1 MPRTYAFLICSALI
15 SSTFSVSHA
24 ATNDPNAT
32 GPHAAGS
39 YFREPYLNGTT
50 LLFSAEQSVWS
61 VSAHGGTAQRL
72 TSLPQPGH
80 AVAPH
85 PVSSPDG
92 KWVAFLGNFDGP
104 TEIYIMPSAGG
115 TPKRITFENS
125 ARLKLIGWDKNA
137 GILYSAPSPTGPYY
151 NSIVAA
157 LDPETGRKT
166 VYPLANINDAALS
179 ADGRWIYAV
188 RFGLATT
195 GDHMRSYR
203 GGALSQL
210 WRFDLRNGKEAER
223 IGTRSANLVHP
234 MPWRDRLIVLS
245 DADNR
250 FNLWSLAT
258 DGSDAQPLTH
268 FTDDSVLEASISGDH
283 VIFRKGPDLF
293 DLDLT
298 NNTTQLVPISV
309 ISDDAPRQAYWLS
322 DPAKFLTS
330 NAIAP
335 KGNAAILT
343 MRGHVVIAGVSPR
356 RIVTIPTPDSIR
368 LRLARATPDGK
379 SILAFNDVS
388 GESAL
393 WRFAADGSGAGEAI
407 GKPSPTQP
415 VLLVI
420 SPDGKYAAHTDMR
433 GLLWLTDLTHKTESC
448 VDDAVKDGTTSF
460 DSVTWSADSKAIA
473 FVRTRG
479 SSLRRQIALFDLQ
492 SKKTTWV
499 TDNRYESY
507 TPVFSPDGHWLWFL
521 SDRTFSLSNGSP
533 WGDRNLGPAFPHR
546 TGIYAL
552 ALQND
557 VRFPFLAPTE
567 LDVEPTTPSKKQSD
581 SKGEKAKAIPAISWS
596 GLPSRLYQAPVSAS
610 DYRGLAAS
618 NDFLFTLDATGDDS
632 AALKSIHIDNKE
644 HKTETYAPDVDDFDL
659 SADGKTLLTFTERKN
674 GPPSLL
680 LLPAGAKKPDDM
692 TGVNINLA
700 PVHFHISPMQEWHDE
715 FIDAW
720 RLHRDHYFD
729 RHLQGVDWNGVRAHF
744 EPLLNRL
751 GDRSDLDDLLG
762 QMVAEIGAMHSQIH
776 PAQNDDA
783 PASRFIAGLGAATER
798 QENGFRII
806 HIYEADKDLPDQ
818 QSPLAMPG
826 VDAQNNDV
834 ITAINGQSTKDAPDI
849 SPLLEDQAGKQVLLT
864 LHRGDKEHK
873 TVVVPVS
880 WRAEKE
886 MRARDWEVNR
896 AEVVDRVSH
905 GRIGYLH
912 LQAMVGSDM
921 EAFAREFYANID
933 KDGLIIDVRGN
944 NGGNIDSWVL
954 TQLMRRAWMFWS
966 RYDNAPAID
975 MQQAFQGHLIVLSD
989 EMTYSD
995 GETFSQG
1002 IKSLHIASLL
1012 GERTAGAGVWLSD
1025 ADHLVDNGMAR
1036 TAENPYY
1043 DMNGH
1048 WLVENKGVSPDIEVE
1063 NMPVA
1068 TFHGQDQQ
1076 LDAAISYL
1084 LKDMNEHPRSILK
1097 ADPFPSDKTIMH

>member
-1 MPRTYAFLICSALI
+1 MPFSRSRALLACSALI
-15 SSTFSVSHA
+15 ASTFSISNASA
-24 ATNDPNAT
+24 AEQNT
-32 GPHAAGS
+32 AGS

-72 TSLPQPGH
+72 TSLPQPEH
-80 AVAPH
+80 ALPPH

-92 KWVAFLGNFDGP
+92 KWVAFLGNSDGP

-137 GILYSAPSPTGPYY
+137 GILYSFAGPTGPYY
-151 NSIVAA
+151 SSNVAA
-157 LDPETGRKT
+157 LDPETGHKT
-166 VYPLANINDAALS
+166 VYPLAGVNDAALS

-210 WRFDLRNGKEAER
+210 WRFDLHDGKEAER

-245 DADNR
+245 DAENR
-250 FNLWSLAT
+250 FNLWSIAT
-258 DGSDAQPLTH
+258 DGTDPHPLTH
-268 FTDDSVLEASISGDH
+268 FTDDSVVEASLSGDH
-283 VIFRKGPDLF
+283 VIFRKGADLY

-298 NNTTQLVPISV
+298 NNTTHLVPISIV
-309 ISDDAPRQAYWLS
+309 SDDTPRQAYWLNN
-322 DPAKFLTS
+322 PANFLTS

-335 KGNAAILT
+335 KGDAAVLT
-343 MRGHVVIAGVSPR
+343 MRGHVVIAAASPR
-356 RIVTIPTPDSIR
+356 RMITIPTPDSVR
-368 LRLARATPDGK
+368 LRLAHLTPDGK
-379 SILAFNDVS
+379 SVIAFNDVS

-393 WRFAADGSGAGEAI
+393 WRFSADGSGAGEAI

-415 VLLVI
+415 VLLSL

-433 GLLWLTDLTHKTESC
+433 GLLWLTDLTHKTETC
-448 VDDAVKDGTTSF
+448 IDDAVKDGTTSF
-460 DSVTWSADSKAIA
+460 DSVTWSPDSQTLA

-479 SSLRRQIALFDLQ
+479 SSLRRQIALFDLHA
-492 SKKTTWV
+492 KHTTWV

-507 TPVFSPDGHWLWFL
+507 TPAFSPDGQWLWFL
-521 SDRTFSLSNGSP
+521 SDRTFSLANGSP

-552 ALQND
+552 ALQSTA
-557 VRFPFLAPTE
+557 RFPFLAPTE
-567 LDVEPTTPSKKQSD
+567 LDSDPLPAPKKHDD
-581 SKGEKAKAIPAISWS
+581 SKEKKATSLPAIEWN
-596 GLPSRLYQAPVSAS
+596 GLSSRLYQAPVSAS

-618 NDFLFTLDATGDDS
+618 NDFLFTLDATGNDS
-632 AALKSIHIDNKE
+632 SALKSIQIDNKE
-644 HKTETYAPDVDDFDL
+644 HKTEIYAPNIDDFDL
-659 SADGKTLLTFTERKN
+659 SADGKTLLIFAQHKN
-674 GPPSLL
+674 APPSLL
-680 LLPAGAKKPDDM
+680 LLPAGPKKPDDM
-692 TGVNINLA
+692 VGHFINLA
-700 PVHFHISPMQEWHDE
+700 PLHFHISPMQEWHDE

-729 RHLQGVDWNGVRAHF
+729 RHLQKVDWNGVRAHF

-751 GDRSDLDDLLG
+751 SDRSDLDDLLG

-776 PAQNDDA
+776 PAQDDSK

-798 QENGFRII
+798 QADGFRIT

-834 ITAINGQSTKDAPDI
+834 ITSINGQSTKDTPDL

-864 LHRGDKEHK
+864 LRRGDKEHK

-880 WRAEKE
+880 WHSEKE

-896 AEVVDRVSH
+896 AEAVDRASH

-921 EAFAREFYANID
+921 ESFAREFYANID

-1002 IKSLHIASLL
+1002 IKSLHIAPLL

-1076 LDAAISYL
+1076 LDAAISTL
-1084 LKDMNEHPRSILK
+1084 LKDMSEHPRTPLT
-1097 ADPFPSDKTIMH
+1097 ADPFPTDKASTH